1 MRRASDTPD
10 KWAPDPSVPDAWALD
25 TSTGGPSL
33 GNAIEHFLIAKAAEG
48 ASPKTIEWYRMV
60 LGRARRDLGADR
72 ALDALTTNELRAW
85 LVTLRETLS
94 PISVA
99 GYVRG
104 LKAFGRWCATE
115 EIGTAAA
122 LRALSRPRVPH
133 KIVEPLDDAALRR
146 MLDAASVRDRAIVLL
161 MLDTGLRLSELA
173 GLRPSDLRP
182 DGSLKVMGKGARE
195 RIVPVGGVARQAL
208 VRYLRQANVS
218 ESGAAIFRARGG
230 GALGARGVQQVFK
243 RLKARAGVPGRCSP
257 HTLRHTFARAYLLN
271 GGDVFSL
278 QRMLGHSTLD
288 MVKRYLALVD
298 TDLAVRHREASP
310 ADRLLTGPVAG
321 TATGR
326 EARLP

>member
-10 KWAPDPSVPDAWALD
+10 KWAPDPSVLDAWALD
-25 TSTGGPSL
+25 SSTGGPSL
-33 GNAIEHFLIAKAAEG
+33 GTAIEHFLTAKAAEG

-60 LGRARRDLGADR
+60 LGRAGRDLGVDR
-72 ALDALTTNELRAW
+72 ALDSLTSKELRAW
-85 LVTLRETLS
+85 LLTLRETLS

-104 LKAFGRWCATE
+104 LKAFGGWCATDE
-115 EIGTAAA
+115 LADAAA
-122 LRALSRPRVPH
+122 LRGLQRPRVPH
-133 KIVEPLDDAALRR
+133 KLVEPLDDVALRR

-208 VRYLRQANVS
+208 ARSLRQASVTDAD
-218 ESGAAIFRARGG
+218 AAIFRARGG

-243 RLKARAGVPGRCSP
+243 RLKTRAGIPGRCSP

-271 GGDVFSL
+271 GGDAFSL

-288 MVKRYLALVD
+288 MVKRYVALAD
-298 TDLAVRHREASP
+298 TDLAARHAVASP
-310 ADRLLTGPVAG
+310 ADRLVA
-321 TATGR
+321 APR
-326 EARLP
+326 AR

>member
-1 MRRASDTPD
+1 MAWTPDSPD
-10 KWAPDPSVPDAWALD
+10 KWALDSGARDVWRLDSGGAL
-25 TSTGGPSL
+25 TL
-33 GNAIEHFLIAKAAEG
+33 GDGVAQFLAAKAAEG

-72 ALDALTTNELRAW
+72 ALDGLTSNEVRVW
-85 LVTLRETLS
+85 LLTLRQTLS

-115 EIGTAAA
+115 EVATAAA
-122 LRALSRPRVPH
+122 LRGLRRPRVPH
-133 KIVEPLDDAALRR
+133 KLVEPLDDATLRR

-208 VRYLRQANVS
+208 VRYVRQANVADP
-218 ESGAAIFRARGG
+218 GAAIFRARGG

-243 RLKARAGVPGRCSP
+243 RLKTRAGVPGRCSP

-271 GGDVFSL
+271 GGDAFSL

-288 MVKRYLALVD
+288 MVKRYVALAD
-298 TDLAVRHREASP
+298 TDLAARHSLASP
-310 ADRLLTGPVAG
+310 ADRLLVVAPRASHCG
-321 TATGR
+321 T
-326 EARLP
+326 

>member
-10 KWAPDPSVPDAWALD
+10 KWAPDLSVPDAWALD
-25 TSTGGPSL
+25 SSTGGPSL
-33 GNAIEHFLIAKAAEG
+33 GTAIEHFLTAKAAEG

-60 LGRARRDLGADR
+60 LGRAGRDLGADR
-72 ALDALTTNELRAW
+72 SLDALTPSELRTW
-85 LVTLRETLS
+85 LLRLRETLS

-115 EIGTAAA
+115 ELADAAA
-122 LRALSRPRVPH
+122 LRGLQRPRVPH
-133 KIVEPLDDAALRR
+133 KLVEPLDDAALRR

-173 GLRPSDLRP
+173 GLRPCDLRP

-208 VRYLRQANVS
+208 VRYVRQASVADTD
-218 ESGAAIFRARGG
+218 AAIFRARGG
-230 GALGARGVQQVFK
+230 DALGARGVQQVFK
-243 RLKARAGVPGRCSP
+243 RLKIRARIPGRCSP

-271 GGDVFSL
+271 GGDAFSL

-288 MVKRYLALVD
+288 MVKRYVALAD
-298 TDLAVRHREASP
+298 TDLAARHLVASP
-310 ADRLLTGPVAG
+310 ADRLVA
-321 TATGR
+321 APR
-326 EARLP
+326 AR

>member
-10 KWAPDPSVPDAWALD
+10 KWAPDLSVPDAWALD
-25 TSTGGPSL
+25 SSTGGPSL
-33 GNAIEHFLIAKAAEG
+33 GTAIEHFLTAKAAEG

-60 LGRARRDLGADR
+60 LGRAGRDLGVDR
-72 ALDALTTNELRAW
+72 ALDSLTSKELRAW
-85 LVTLRETLS
+85 LLTLRETLS

-104 LKAFGRWCATE
+104 LKAFGGWCATDE
-115 EIGTAAA
+115 LADAAA
-122 LRALSRPRVPH
+122 LRGLQRPRVPH
-133 KIVEPLDDAALRR
+133 KLVEPLDDVALRR

-208 VRYLRQANVS
+208 ARSLRQASVTDAD
-218 ESGAAIFRARGG
+218 AAIFRARGG

-243 RLKARAGVPGRCSP
+243 RLKVRARIPGRCSP
-257 HTLRHTFARAYLLN
+257 HTLRHTFARAYLLH
-271 GGDVFSL
+271 GGDAFSL

-288 MVKRYLALVD
+288 MVKRYVALAD
-298 TDLAVRHREASP
+298 TDLAARHLVASP
-310 ADRLLTGPVAG
+310 ADRLVA
-321 TATGR
+321 APR
-326 EARLP
+326 AR